1 MELKKTMGDKLKAA
15 RQRNGISQKEIADIL
30 GVTQPTI
37 SEIESGAS
45 NMTLST
51 IENYCNA
58 INMNC
63 EIKITKPHKPKES
76 QKKSVKKQQ
85 VCDKCKGTGWMNNVM
100 PFKKNKLF
108 TMRQTCSSCYG
119 TGFI

>member
-1 MELKKTMGDKLKAA
+1 MELKKLMGEKLKAA
-15 RQRNGISQKEIADIL
+15 RQRSGISQKEIAGIL

-58 INMNC
+58 INMNF
-63 EIKITKPHKPKES
+63 EIKITKPHKPKTEK
-76 QKKSVKKQQ
+76 QKTKQK
-85 VCDKCKGTGWMNNVM
+85 VCDKCNGTGWMNNVM

-108 TMRQTCSSCYG
+108 TMRQTCSSCFG